1 MNTTHVTTILANA
14 TTVSPGPDSGAFSNS
29 GIQATL
35 TGSGAISATIDIEVS
50 NDGTYIV
57 FDTITLSGNDSAS
70 GGTAIG
76 AGWASVRANVKA
88 IAGTSASVNVTA
100 YKQ

>member
-1 MNTTHVTTILANA
+1 MNTTHVTQILANA
-14 TTVSPGPDSGAFSNS
+14 NAVGPGPDGGAFSNS
-29 GIQATL
+29 GIQVTL
-35 TGSGAISATIDIEVS
+35 IGSGSISATIDIEVS

-57 FDTITLSGNDSAS
+57 FDTITLAGNDAVS

-76 AGWASVRANVKA
+76 SGWASVRANVKA
-88 IAGTSASVNVTA
+88 IAGTSAYVNVTA